1 MKSSSPL
8 LFAPSFRHQKLGWL
22 FIAIVV
28 IMVYIATFAMAAEA
42 ALSSIS
48 LSRNQGLV
56 NHLTVEIPAVEDES
70 SVPQAERVKQAVA
83 VLRATPD
90 ITDVRP
96 VPEEETM
103 RLLEPWIS
111 QPDLLKKLP
120 LPALIDVERRD
131 GGNLTS
137 SALEDRLRATVSDA
151 RVDDHAMWL
160 ADLAHL
166 VGSLS
171 ALAGFMIVLT
181 GLALMIAIALICRA
195 VMATERDTVELL
207 HVMGAADGNIARHFQ
222 SHAWRL
228 AWPGALAGFLLA
240 VLNLVLLLFF
250 IRHVVDLSTLQ
261 VARWAELTVL
271 VILVPFAAVIAAS
284 LSARLSVLRLL
295 RSFP

>member
-1 MKSSSPL
+1 MASPL

-22 FIAIVV
+22 FVAVVV

-42 ALSSIS
+42 ALSSIT
-48 LSRNQGLV
+48 LSRNEGLA
-56 NHLTVEIPAVEDES
+56 NHLTVEIPAVEDETS
-70 SVPQAERVKQAVA
+70 IPQADRVKQAVA
-83 VLRATPD
+83 VLQATPD
-90 ITDVRP
+90 VTEVRA

-103 RLLEPWIS
+103 RLLQPWIS
-111 QPDLLKKLP
+111 QPELLKKLP
-120 LPALIDVERRD
+120 LPALIDIERRH
-131 GGNLTS
+131 GSSLTA

-151 RVDDHAMWL
+151 RVDDHAAWL

-171 ALAGFMIVLT
+171 ALAAFMIALT
-181 GLALMIAIALICRA
+181 GLALMIAIGLICRA

-228 AWPGALAGFLLA
+228 AWPAALAGFLLA
-240 VLNLVLLLFF
+240 VLNLALLLFF
-250 IRHVVDLSTLQ
+250 IRHVVDLSSLQ
-261 VARWAELTVL
+261 ITRWTELTAL
-271 VILVPFAAVIAAS
+271 VVIVPLAAVAAAS
-284 LSARLSVLRLL
+284 FSARFSVLRLL